1 MTRPI
6 RLALAAVAACASSRC
21 SSAARHPAINPR
33 GARSRSGSIRHDH
46 ARRPP
51 ESRSFV
57 NRSIGRSR
65 ASASRAH
72 QIRSSSA
79 RSSPASNNNG
89 SNRRPSLNPKR
100 PNRYRATTVGCRR
113 SVRNSQIPIARHRCS
128 GQSPAGSFLGGFRT
142 TAPLPV
148 ASPTMGPSSET
159 LHRSGHRWRTGF
171 LRSCVQITSIAYK
184 LDPSTERIL
193 REDWCGRIC
202 ACHECETDA

>member
-21 SSAARHPAINPR
+21 SSAARHPAINHR

-89 SNRRPSLNPKR
+89 SNQRPSLNPKR
-100 PNRYRATTVGCRR
+100 PNRYRATTVDCRR
-113 SVRNSQIPIARHRCS
+113 SVRYSQIPIARHRCS
-128 GQSPAGSFLGGFRT
+128 GPISR
-142 TAPLPV
+142 
-148 ASPTMGPSSET
+148 
-159 LHRSGHRWRTGF
+159 GF
-171 LRSCVQITSIAYK
+171 LPWRLSDDGPAACRRAHNGAVVRN
-184 LDPSTERIL
+184 PSQYPPSRPTVRHAL
-193 REDWCGRIC
+193 LQSRMNSV
-202 ACHECETDA
+202 